1 MDAGRLSEFLTVQ
14 RADIAPDAYG
24 QPIKT
29 WRPLFFVWACIE
41 TLAGSS
47 TLADRLIQSEAS
59 HRVTVR
65 WAQDL
70 DLRVTDRLFW
80 GDARILEIV
89 SIADTNQQHE
99 WLVLLCKE
107 ATS

>member
-1 MDAGRLSEFLTVQ
+1 MDAGRLSEFLTIQ
-14 RADIAPDAYG
+14 RADIAADGYG

-29 WRPLFFVWACIE
+29 WRPSFFTWGCIE
-41 TLAGSS
+41 TLAGNS

-65 WAQDL
+65 WAQEM

-80 GDARILEIV
+80 GDDRILEIV
-89 SIADTNQQHE
+89 SVADTDQRHE

-107 ATS
+107 ATT